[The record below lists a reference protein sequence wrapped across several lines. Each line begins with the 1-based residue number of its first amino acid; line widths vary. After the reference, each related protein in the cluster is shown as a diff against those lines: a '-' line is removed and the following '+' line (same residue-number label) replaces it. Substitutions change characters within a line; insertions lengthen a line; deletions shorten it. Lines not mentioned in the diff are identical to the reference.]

1 VNTGSTVGFV
11 HRAMSQLSG
20 AQIFSVA
27 LLDVALVLVPD
38 YLTGVEISPSVFYL
52 CPVRVAPWYAGRK
65 TGAPIA
71 FISPTW
77 LPVLEGPMRL
87 DSVRELKQS
96 LPAQLNKMFAVRA
109 AAGRT
114 ASLAV
119 ASAASLGREAPS
131 YFLGVSARGKKNYR
145 LAVRLQDR
153 ALERS
158 ELVARIAARAKGEV
172 DVRYVGRIRARATP
186 WYRSKQRPLLIGSST
201 GFLASGFI
209 MAGTLGCF
217 VRSGSPSALY
227 ILSNN
232 HVLADENRYPKGGA
246 IVQPGALDGGSPA
259 ADRVAKLTRFV
270 RLDPAKTNFV
280 DGAIAKLNAAIQ
292 ADVHRLRG
300 IGTLAGQRSSD
311 LQVGDVVRKVGRTTG
326 VRHGRVTAFE
336 LDGVAVEYDIGI
348 VSFDNQIEIEGAG
361 SRSFSDAG
369 DSGSL
374 IVDAQ
379 MRAAALLFAGGDHGG
394 SNGKGLTYANPIA
407 AVLRALKVK
416 LA

>member
-1 VNTGSTVGFV
+1 
-11 HRAMSQLSG
+11 
-20 AQIFSVA
+20 
-27 LLDVALVLVPD
+27 
-38 YLTGVEISPSVFYL
+38 
-52 CPVRVAPWYAGRK
+52 
-65 TGAPIA
+65 
-71 FISPTW
+71 
-77 LPVLEGPMRL
+77 MRL
-87 DSVRELKQS
+87 DSVRELKRS
-96 LPAQLNKMFAVRA
+96 IPLHLSKAFAVRG

-119 ASAASLGREAPS
+119 VSAASLRREAPS
-131 YFLGVSARGKKNYR
+131 YFLGISARGRKSYR

-153 ALERS
+153 ALEKSDLVDRI
-158 ELVARIAARAKGEV
+158 VARARGEV
-172 DVRYVGRIRARATP
+172 DVRYVGRIRARAKP
-186 WYRSKQRPLLIGSST
+186 WYRSRQRPLLIGSST
-201 GFLASGFI
+201 GFLAGGFI

-217 VRSGSPSALY
+217 VRSGSSSALY

-246 IVQPGALDGGSPA
+246 IVQPGALDGGSA
-259 ADRVAKLTRFV
+259 TADRVAKLTRFV
-270 RLDPAKTNFV
+270 RLAPGQTNLV
-280 DGAIAKLNAAIQ
+280 DCAIAKLNATIQ

-300 IGTLAGQRSSD
+300 IGALAGQRADD
-311 LQVGDVVRKVGRTTG
+311 LEIGEVVHKVGRTTG

-336 LDGVAVEYDIGI
+336 LDGVAVEYDVGV

-361 SRSFSDAG
+361 SRSFSEAG

-374 IVDAQ
+374 IVDDE

-407 AVLRALKVK
+407 AVLRALRVK

>member
-1 VNTGSTVGFV
+1 
-11 HRAMSQLSG
+11 
-20 AQIFSVA
+20 
-27 LLDVALVLVPD
+27 
-38 YLTGVEISPSVFYL
+38 
-52 CPVRVAPWYAGRK
+52 
-65 TGAPIA
+65 
-71 FISPTW
+71 
-77 LPVLEGPMRL
+77 MRL
-87 DSVRELKQS
+87 DSVRELKRS
-96 LPAQLNKMFAVRA
+96 LPAQLSKTFAVRA

-119 ASAASLGREAPS
+119 ASAASLAREAPS
-131 YFLGVSARGKKNYR
+131 YFLGVSARGKRNYR

-158 ELVARIAARAKGEV
+158 ELVARISARAKGEV

-186 WYRSKQRPLLIGSST
+186 WYRSRQRPLLIGSST

-217 VRSGSPSALY
+217 VRSGFSTALY

-232 HVLADENRYPKGGA
+232 HVLADENRYPRGRP
-246 IVQPGALDGGSPA
+246 IVQPGGLDGGSPT
-259 ADRVAKLTRFV
+259 ADRVARLTRFV

-280 DGAIAKLNAAIQ
+280 DAAIAKLHGSIR
-292 ADVHRLRG
+292 ADVHKLRG
-300 IGTLAGQRSSD
+300 IGTLAGQRGGD
-311 LQVGDVVRKVGRTTG
+311 LEVGDVVHKVGRTTG

-336 LDGVAVEYDIGI
+336 LDGVAVEYDIGV
-348 VSFDNQIEIEGAG
+348 VSFDDQIEIEGAG
-361 SRSFSDAG
+361 TRAFSDAG

-394 SNGKGLTYANPIA
+394 SNGKGLTYANPIG
-407 AVLRALKVK
+407 AVLEALKVK

>member
-1 VNTGSTVGFV
+1 MAKEKPN
-11 HRAMSQLSG
+11 AE
-20 AQIFSVA
+20 
-27 LLDVALVLVPD
+27 D
-38 YLTGVEISPSVFYL
+38 
-52 CPVRVAPWYAGRK
+52 
-65 TGAPIA
+65 
-71 FISPTW
+71 
-77 LPVLEGPMRL
+77 PMRL
-87 DSVRELKQS
+87 DSVRELKRS
-96 LPAQLNKMFAVRA
+96 LPAQLNRTFAVRG

-119 ASAASLGREAPS
+119 ASAASLRRESPS
-131 YFLGVSARGKKNYR
+131 YFLGVSARGKKSYR

-153 ALERS
+153 ALEKS
-158 ELVARIAARAKGEV
+158 DLVDRIVARAKGEA

-186 WYRSKQRPLLIGSST
+186 WYRSRHRPLRIGSST

-217 VRSGSPSALY
+217 VRSGSSIALY

-246 IVQPGALDGGSPA
+246 IVQPGTLDGGSPT
-259 ADRVAKLTRFV
+259 ADRVARLTRFV
-270 RLDPAKTNFV
+270 RLDPSGTNLV
-280 DGAIAKLNAAIQ
+280 DAAIARLNATVK

-300 IGTLAGQRSSD
+300 IGTLAGQRPGD
-311 LQVGDVVRKVGRTTG
+311 LQVGDRVHKVGRTTG

-361 SRSFSDAG
+361 TRSFSDAG

-374 IVDAQ
+374 IVDDEL
-379 MRAAALLFAGGDHGG
+379 RAAALLFAGGDHGG

-407 AVLRALKVK
+407 AVLRALKVR

>member
-1 VNTGSTVGFV
+1 
-11 HRAMSQLSG
+11 
-20 AQIFSVA
+20 
-27 LLDVALVLVPD
+27 
-38 YLTGVEISPSVFYL
+38 
-52 CPVRVAPWYAGRK
+52 
-65 TGAPIA
+65 
-71 FISPTW
+71 
-77 LPVLEGPMRL
+77 
-87 DSVRELKQS
+87 
-96 LPAQLNKMFAVRA
+96 
-109 AAGRT
+109 
-114 ASLAV
+114 
-119 ASAASLGREAPS
+119 
-131 YFLGVSARGKKNYR
+131 
-145 LAVRLQDR
+145 
-153 ALERS
+153 
-158 ELVARIAARAKGEV
+158 V

-186 WYRSKQRPLLIGSST
+186 WYRSRQRPLLIGSST

-217 VRSGSPSALY
+217 VRSGSSSALY

-232 HVLADENRYPKGGA
+232 HVLADENRYPKGRP
-246 IVQPGALDGGSPA
+246 IVQPGGLDGGSPT

-280 DGAIAKLNAAIQ
+280 DCAIAKANASIQ
-292 ADVHRLRG
+292 TDVLKLRG
-300 IGTLAGQRSSD
+300 IGTLAGLRSGD
-311 LQVGDVVRKVGRTTG
+311 LEVGDVVHKVGRTTG

-336 LDGVAVEYDIGI
+336 LDGVAVEYDIGV

-361 SRSFSDAG
+361 TRSFSDAG

-407 AVLRALKVK
+407 AVLEALKVK

>member
-1 VNTGSTVGFV
+1 
-11 HRAMSQLSG
+11 
-20 AQIFSVA
+20 
-27 LLDVALVLVPD
+27 
-38 YLTGVEISPSVFYL
+38 
-52 CPVRVAPWYAGRK
+52 
-65 TGAPIA
+65 
-71 FISPTW
+71 
-77 LPVLEGPMRL
+77 MRL

-96 LPAQLNKMFAVRA
+96 LPAQLDKAFAARGAV
-109 AAGRT
+109 GKT
-114 ASLAV
+114 ANLAV
-119 ASAASLGREAPS
+119 VSAASRQRVAPS

-145 LAVRLQDR
+145 LAVRLQDH
-153 ALERS
+153 ALEKS
-158 ELVARIAARAKGEV
+158 ELVKRIAARAKGEV

-186 WYRSKQRPLLIGSST
+186 WYRSKQRRLLIGSST

-217 VRSGSPSALY
+217 VRSGSSSALY

-232 HVLADENRYPKGGA
+232 HVLADENRYPKGGH
-246 IVQPGALDGGSPA
+246 IIQPGALDGGSPT

-270 RLDPAKTNFV
+270 RLVPGQANLV
-280 DGAIAKLNAAIQ
+280 DCAIAKLNQGIQ
-292 ADVHRLRG
+292 ADVHKLKG
-300 IGTLAGQRSSD
+300 IGTLAGQHSGD
-311 LQVGDVVRKVGRTTG
+311 LQVGDVVHKVGRTTG

-336 LDGVAVEYDIGI
+336 LDGVAVEYDIGVI
-348 VSFDNQIEIEGAG
+348 SFDNQTEIEGAG
-361 SRSFSDAG
+361 TRSFSDAG

-407 AVLRALKVK
+407 AVLQALKVK